1 MEEPK
6 PEETEKTFDYSGKR
20 VLLVEDNALNRELAL
35 AILGESGMQ
44 IDCAEDGIEAVN
56 QINEAPEDRYDLV
69 LMDIQ
74 MPRMDGYTATREIR
88 TLPNNRK
95 AIVPIVAM
103 TANAFEEDRKKAFEC
118 GMNGYIVKPID
129 RKSISKVL
137 DQIFKEAK

>member
-1 MEEPK
+1 M
-6 PEETEKTFDYSGKR
+6 
-20 VLLVEDNALNRELAL
+20 EDNALNRELAL
-35 AILGESGMQ
+35 AILGESGKQ

-95 AIVPIVAM
+95 ANVPIVAM

>member
-1 MEEPK
+1 M
-6 PEETEKTFDYSGKR
+6 
-20 VLLVEDNALNRELAL
+20 EDNALNRELAL

-74 MPRMDGYTATREIR
+74 MPRMDGCTATREIR

-95 AIVPIVAM
+95 ANVPIVAM

>member
-20 VLLVEDNALNRELAL
+20 ILFVEDNALNRELAL

-95 AIVPIVAM
+95 ANVPIVAM

-118 GMNGYIVKPID
+118 GMSGHIVKPID
-129 RKSISKVL
+129 RRSISKVL

>member
-1 MEEPK
+1 M
-6 PEETEKTFDYSGKR
+6 
-20 VLLVEDNALNRELAL
+20 EDNALNRELAL

-95 AIVPIVAM
+95 ANVPIVAM

-118 GMNGYIVKPID
+118 GMNGHIVKPID
-129 RKSISKVL
+129 RRSISKVL